1 MSEFTITRLGHHGD
15 GIAEGPL
22 YAPLTLP
29 GEVITAAQDGQK
41 LGDIRI
47 LTPSPDRVAPP
58 CRHFKSCGG
67 CQLQHASDS
76 FVAGWKVD
84 VVHAA
89 LAAQGLQTDL
99 PPALTSPA
107 ASRRRATFSAR
118 RTKKSALVGF
128 HARGSD
134 VIIDIP
140 DCQLVHPDLRAAHP
154 ALTAL
159 TTLGA
164 SRKAELNI
172 TVTRF
177 DQGLDVAAHGGKP
190 LDGPMRAALAQ
201 HMAEYHFTRLSWN
214 GEVVAMQ
221 TSPLQRFGNAAVTPP
236 PGSFLQATE
245 AGEAALARGVQNV
258 IGSARK
264 VVDLFSGCGTFS
276 LPLAQTAEVHAVEG
290 EAEMTA
296 ALDAGWRRAEG
307 LKKLTHEARDLFRR
321 PLLVDELNQ
330 YDAAVID
337 PPRAGAEA
345 QVAELAKST
354 LKTIAYVS
362 CNPISFARDAAHLCA
377 NGYTLGSVQTV
388 DQFRWSTHI
397 ELIASFT
404 RRD

>member
-1 MSEFTITRLGHHGD
+1 MNEFTITRLGHQGD

-29 GEVITAAQDGQK
+29 DEVITAVQDGQK

-47 LTPSPDRVAPP
+47 LTPSPDRVAPS
-58 CRHFKSCGG
+58 CRHFRSCGG

-84 VVHAA
+84 VVRTA

-99 PPALTSPA
+99 PPVLTSPA
-107 ASRRRATFSAR
+107 ASRRRVAFSAR

-128 HARGSD
+128 HARSSD

-140 DCQLVHPDLRAAHP
+140 DCQLVHPDLRAA
-154 ALTAL
+154 
-159 TTLGA
+159 
-164 SRKAELNI
+164 
-172 TVTRF
+172 
-177 DQGLDVAAHGGKP
+177 
-190 LDGPMRAALAQ
+190 LAQ
-201 HMAEYHFTRLSWN
+201 HMEQHRYARLSWN
-214 GEVVAMQ
+214 GEVIAMQ
-221 TSPLQRFGNAAVTPP
+221 TPPLQRFGNAAVTPP
-236 PGSFLQATE
+236 PGSFLQATD
-245 AGEAALARGVQNV
+245 AGEAALVRSVQNV
-258 IGSARK
+258 IGDARK

-276 LPLAQTAEVHAVEG
+276 LPLARRAEVHAVEG

-296 ALDAGWRRAEG
+296 ALDAGWRQAEG

-321 PLLVDELNQ
+321 PLLVDELNRF
-330 YDAAVID
+330 DGAVID

-345 QVAELAKST
+345 QVAELAKSA

-377 NGYTLGSVQTV
+377 NGYRLEFVQTV

-397 ELIASFT
+397 ELIAAFT
-404 RRD
+404 RNT

>member
-1 MSEFTITRLGHHGD
+1 MNEFTITRLGHQGD

-84 VVHAA
+84 VVRTA

-99 PPALTSPA
+99 PPVLTSPA
-107 ASRRRATFSAR
+107 ASRRRAAFSAR
-118 RTKKSALVGF
+118 RTKKSATVGF

-140 DCQLVHPDLRAAHP
+140 DCQLVHPDLRAARP
-154 ALTAL
+154 ALAAL

-177 DQGLDVAAHGGKP
+177 DQGLDVAISGGKP
-190 LDGPMRAALAQ
+190 LDGPLRAALAQ
-201 HMAEYHFTRLSWN
+201 HMAEHRYARLSWN
-214 GEVVAMQ
+214 GEVIAMQ
-221 TSPLQRFGNAAVTPP
+221 TPPLQRFGNAAVTPP
-236 PGSFLQATE
+236 PGSFLQATD
-245 AGEAALARGVQNV
+245 AGEAALVRSVQNV

-276 LPLAQTAEVHAVEG
+276 LPLSRRAEVHAVEG

-321 PLLVDELNQ
+321 PLLVDELNRF
-330 YDAAVID
+330 DAAVID

-345 QVAELAKST
+345 QVAELAKSA

-362 CNPISFARDAAHLCA
+362 CNPISFARDAAHLSA
-377 NGYTLGSVQTV
+377 NGYRLEFVQTV

-397 ELIASFT
+397 ELIAGFT
-404 RRD
+404 RNT